1 VENNELIA
9 RLKNVC
15 MELILQ
21 LRGNNG
27 ENGNALFDSKLISAL
42 HSYIDLYKQ
51 SISNDSMVSKEIVGI
66 LLYTCSRFYIQSKYS
81 KNSDDLLKE
90 FDRLNG
96 KLLGIFV
103 PKDM

>member
-1 VENNELIA
+1 MENNELIA
-9 RLKNVC
+9 KLKSVC
-15 MELILQ
+15 KELILQ
-21 LRGNNG
+21 LRGNKG
-27 ENGNALFDSKLISAL
+27 ENRNALIDRKLISDL
-42 HSYIDLYKQ
+42 HLYIDLYKH
-51 SISNDSMVSKEIVGI
+51 SIRDDNMVSKEIVGI

-103 PKDM
+103 LKDM